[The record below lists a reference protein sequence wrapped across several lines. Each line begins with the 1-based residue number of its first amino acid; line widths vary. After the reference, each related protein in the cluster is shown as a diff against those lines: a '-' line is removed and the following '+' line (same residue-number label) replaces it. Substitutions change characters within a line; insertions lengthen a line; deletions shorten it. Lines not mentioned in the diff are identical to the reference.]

1 MATSVLHFNISV
13 TFSGMILNAL
23 SSILKEAESSRAG
36 TFFPMGFSERGVCEE
51 MMTEPGFACL
61 SAALRGTRKGEVD
74 LQTVAWY
81 QDALIPK
88 LEQSRKQLGKIVVPA
103 SLTAGVS
110 PTVRSAELLFDRLQ
124 NVLEHVEDFLHDECG
139 ESLDKA
145 ISLLDVLQEQFGRVF

>member
-88 LEQSRKQLGKIVVPA
+88 LEQSRKI
-103 SLTAGVS
+103 
-110 PTVRSAELLFDRLQ
+110 
-124 NVLEHVEDFLHDECG
+124 
-139 ESLDKA
+139 
-145 ISLLDVLQEQFGRVF
+145 